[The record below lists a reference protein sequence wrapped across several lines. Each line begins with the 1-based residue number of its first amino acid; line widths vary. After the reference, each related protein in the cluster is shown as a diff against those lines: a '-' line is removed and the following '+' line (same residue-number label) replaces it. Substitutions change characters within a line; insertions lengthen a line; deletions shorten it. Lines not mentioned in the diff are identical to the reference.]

1 MDTVTLVAYII
12 AIAVPAFTIYLFVL
26 LDVFGTGKPSTILM
40 CAGWGAAGAFLAAWA
55 INNALLDQGVAYK
68 TLTGGIAPVIEEILK
83 SLILIYL
90 IQHPRFR
97 YIVDG
102 AVYGIAVG
110 IGFALSENLFIYLPD
125 AGDAVLGT
133 AISRTLSTSLM
144 HATASGLVGISLG
157 RLRRAPAARR
167 NIWPVM
173 GIGLAIGLHVVY
185 NNLARQLQGMPL
197 LLAAIGIGIGG
208 GVIIAWQIAQGLA
221 DEKQRFAETLGLNVG
236 VSTGERK
243 AVQQLGGASIE
254 QIFSELDEFFG
265 SNTIS
270 LVRRLLVVQ
279 ANIGI
284 LQNNLS
290 CSVSE
295 RLRRAW
301 EDEIVAYQREI
312 NGIRKELGAAV
323 RLFLESVFP
332 SDDRAMQEALNEE
345 MARFDPTLVHTFD
358 MFMRVSELAET
369 FTPEQL
375 SELAERLKRIE
386 IFRNVSLAN
395 LENLSRAITGQTFE
409 DGHVLFNQG
418 DEGNAMYL
426 IEEGCVD
433 IYVMDRSQRER
444 MLRRFEAGEVVGEF
458 SLLDGQPRSARAQ
471 ANGRIRI
478 LALQREVFTMFIQSR
493 PQVVLA
499 MLQYL
504 AGKVR
509 YTTESVETGVE
520 WMTRIGQGDYQVTAQ
535 SVAETVPTDLFAQP
549 SAEIEM
555 PEETLVG
562 LEPAE
567 ISQETP
573 SLVSGI
579 FSRAAEVLQKRE
591 DSIRIKLLSNKTQ
604 PGT

>member
-1 MDTVTLVAYII
+1 METVTIAAYVI

-26 LDVFGTGKPSTILM
+26 LDVFGTGKPSTILI
-40 CAGWGAAGAFLAAWA
+40 CAGWGAAGAFAAAWA
-55 INNALLDQGVAYK
+55 INTVILDLGVAYK
-68 TLTGGIAPVIEEILK
+68 TLTGGAAPVIEECLK

-157 RLRRAPAARR
+157 RLRRAPAGQR
-167 NIWPVM
+167 NIWPVL
-173 GIGLAIGLHVVY
+173 GIGLAIVLHVVF
-185 NNLARQLQGMPL
+185 NNLARQLQGMTL

-221 DEKQRFAETLGLNVG
+221 DEKRRFAKTLGLNVG
-236 VSTGERK
+236 VSPGERK

-254 QIFSELDEFFG
+254 QIFSELDGFFG
-265 SNTIS
+265 GSSIT
-270 LVRRLLVVQ
+270 LVRRLLAIQ

-290 CSVSE
+290 APVSD

-301 EDEIVAYQREI
+301 EDEIAAYRREI
-312 NGIRKELGAAV
+312 EQIRKELGASV
-323 RLFLESVFP
+323 RLFLQSVFP
-332 SDDRAMQEALNEE
+332 SDDQVMQEALNEE

-375 SELAERLKRIE
+375 SVLAERLKRIE

-395 LENLSRAITGQTFE
+395 LENLSRAITVQTFA
-409 DGHVLFNQG
+409 DKYVLFDQG

-426 IEEGCVD
+426 IEEGRVD
-433 IYVMDRSQRER
+433 VSMIDQEGRER
-444 MLRRFEAGEVVGEF
+444 LLRRFQPGEVVGEF

-471 ANGRIRI
+471 ANGPVRV

-509 YTTESVETGVE
+509 YTTDSVEASVE
-520 WMTRIGQGDYQVTAQ
+520 WMTRIGHGDYQVTPQ
-535 SVAETVPTDLFAQP
+535 SMAETVPANIVGETLP
-549 SAEIEM
+549 VTGM
-555 PEETLVG
+555 PEEAMVS
-562 LEPAE
+562 LEPDE
-567 ISQETP
+567 ISEVTP
-573 SLVSGI
+573 TLVSGL
-579 FSRAAEVLQKRE
+579 FSRAAEIFQNRE
-591 DSIRIKLLSNKTQ
+591 DSIRIKLLSGKTQ
-604 PGT
+604 PRP